1 MRINDLLCDT
11 VLPKDSFFGTH
22 RSATSVK
29 RRATQVIYDDYYLF
43 CFGYILVF
51 GVDDNICSAN
61 SNILLTIP
69 KQCFHCV
76 SLLIAFL

>member
-1 MRINDLLCDT
+1 MTSCVIPCYLRIPFSERIDQQLLSSD
-11 VLPKDSFFGTH
+11 V
-22 RSATSVK
+22 
-29 RRATQVIYDDYYLF
+29 QVIYDDYYLF

-51 GVDDNICSAN
+51 GVDDYICSAN